1 MESLSLNKKG
11 TLTIEE
17 KNIFT
22 ILKKWLYTEED
33 IVFRELV
40 SNGIDAVGKLK
51 SEKNNQSYSGKITV
65 ILDSDKKQLI
75 VKDNGIGMTEEEVD
89 KYINKIAFSGAA
101 EFIENNN
108 KKDTKNIIGH
118 FGVGFYSSF
127 MISDHVTIKTQS
139 YKEDN
144 YPVQWDCTSDMIYNI
159 REIKKDSV
167 GTEVILNLKDSSKY
181 LKNPELVKNIL
192 EKYFVFSST
201 DVYYVNKGE
210 EVKVNKSE
218 PIWKKNEKDISVK
231 DMNLFYQ
238 DFFDD
243 VTAPLFWIKFES
255 LDIGIRGILFF
266 RNTKN
271 GTEDLDGKIK
281 VYNRGVYIGSNI
293 KEMIPK
299 FVNLQSGI
307 IECDN
312 LPLVVS
318 RSNLREGEGDNIL
331 QLISET
337 LSQEI
342 TIAMNSVFEKNR
354 DKYELYW
361 PEINAFMKYGI
372 LKDKIFASVMTRK
385 IIFKD
390 IYGNYQTIPEFLND
404 KNNNVPDK
412 TVYYTSDEIDQAH
425 YIEVFKKCGINAL
438 LFDHVIDQ
446 PFMQK
451 YEVVKPGVKFIRIDS
466 NIESIFK
473 GSLDEDN
480 EEIANI
486 VKEKFENILQ
496 DRLDNTSVKVTQLA
510 HQDISTLIIND
521 EKSRRMTDMLEI
533 YGFINPSDMASKK
546 VKSKS
551 TLLVNLNNK
560 IIKHISIL
568 SNDKS
573 LYTIINQLY
582 DLSLM
587 SQQALKPQDVENFIL
602 RSESILSKSIVDS
615 K

>member
-51 SEKNNQSYSGKITV
+51 SETNNQSYSGKITV

-342 TIAMNSVFEKNR
+342 TIAMNSMFEKNR

-533 YGFINPSDMASKK
+533 YGFINPSDLASKK

-551 TLLVNLNNK
+551 TLLVNLNNN
-560 IIKHISIL
+560 IIKHISAL
-568 SNDKS
+568 SEKES
-573 LYTIINQLY
+573 LNIIINQLY

-587 SQQALKPQDVENFIL
+587 SQQALKPEDVENFIL

>member
-51 SEKNNQSYSGKITV
+51 SETNNQSYSGKITV

-299 FVNLQSGI
+299 FANLQSGI

-412 TVYYTSDEIDQAH
+412 TVYYTSDEINQAH

-533 YGFINPSDMASKK
+533 YGFINPSDLASKK

-551 TLLVNLNNK
+551 TLLVNLNNN
-560 IIKHISIL
+560 IIKHISAL
-568 SNDKS
+568 SEKES
-573 LYTIINQLY
+573 LNIIINQLY

-587 SQQALKPQDVENFIL
+587 SQQALKPEDVENFIL

>member
-51 SEKNNQSYSGKITV
+51 SETNNQSYSGKITV

-533 YGFINPSDMASKK
+533 YGFINPSDTASKK

>member
-573 LYTIINQLY
+573 LYTMINQLY

-587 SQQALKPQDVENFIL
+587 SQQALKPEDVENFIL

>member
-533 YGFINPSDMASKK
+533 YGFINPSDLASKK

-551 TLLVNLNNK
+551 TLLVNLNNN
-560 IIKHISIL
+560 IIKHISAL
-568 SNDKS
+568 SEKES
-573 LYTIINQLY
+573 LNIIINQLY

-587 SQQALKPQDVENFIL
+587 SQQALKPEDVENFIL

>member
-51 SEKNNQSYSGKITV
+51 SETNNQSYSGKITV

-533 YGFINPSDMASKK
+533 YGFINPSDLASKK

-551 TLLVNLNNK
+551 TLLVNLNNN
-560 IIKHISIL
+560 IIKHISAL
-568 SNDKS
+568 SEKES
-573 LYTIINQLY
+573 LNIIINQLY

-587 SQQALKPQDVENFIL
+587 SQQALKPEDVENFIL

>member
-51 SEKNNQSYSGKITV
+51 SETNNQSYSGKIAV

-318 RSNLREGEGDNIL
+318 RSNLREDGDDNIL

-342 TIAMNSVFEKNR
+342 TIAMNSMFEKNR

-412 TVYYTSDEIDQAH
+412 TVYYTSDEINQAH

-573 LYTIINQLY
+573 LYTMINQLY

>member
-51 SEKNNQSYSGKITV
+51 SETNNQSYSGKIAV

-533 YGFINPSDMASKK
+533 YGFINPSDLASKK

-551 TLLVNLNNK
+551 TLLVNLNNN
-560 IIKHISIL
+560 IIKHISAL
-568 SNDKS
+568 SEKES
-573 LYTIINQLY
+573 LNIIINQLY

-587 SQQALKPQDVENFIL
+587 SQQALKPEDVENFIL

>member
-568 SNDKS
+568 SDDKS
-573 LYTIINQLY
+573 LYTMINQLY

-602 RSESILSKSIVDS
+602 RSEDILSKSIEIS
-615 K
+615 

>member
-51 SEKNNQSYSGKITV
+51 SETNNQSYSGKIAV

-342 TIAMNSVFEKNR
+342 TIAMNSMFEKNR

>member
-1 MESLSLNKKG
+1 
-11 TLTIEE
+11 
-17 KNIFT
+17 
-22 ILKKWLYTEED
+22 
-33 IVFRELV
+33 
-40 SNGIDAVGKLK
+40 
-51 SEKNNQSYSGKITV
+51 
-65 ILDSDKKQLI
+65 
-75 VKDNGIGMTEEEVD
+75 
-89 KYINKIAFSGAA
+89 
-101 EFIENNN
+101 
-108 KKDTKNIIGH
+108 
-118 FGVGFYSSF
+118 
-127 MISDHVTIKTQS
+127 
-139 YKEDN
+139 
-144 YPVQWDCTSDMIYNI
+144 MIYNI

-568 SNDKS
+568 SDDKS
-573 LYTIINQLY
+573 LYTMINQLY

-602 RSESILSKSIVDS
+602 RSEDILSKSIEIS
-615 K
+615 

>member
-51 SEKNNQSYSGKITV
+51 SETNNQSYSGKITV

-568 SNDKS
+568 SDDKS
-573 LYTIINQLY
+573 LYTMINQLY

-587 SQQALKPQDVENFIL
+587 SQQALKPEDVENFIL

>member
-51 SEKNNQSYSGKITV
+51 SETNNQSYSGKITV

-568 SNDKS
+568 SDDKS
-573 LYTIINQLY
+573 LYTMINQLY

-602 RSESILSKSIVDS
+602 RSEDILSKSIEIS
-615 K
+615 

>member
-568 SNDKS
+568 SDDKS
-573 LYTIINQLY
+573 LYTMINQLY

>member
-51 SEKNNQSYSGKITV
+51 SETNNQSYSGKITV

-342 TIAMNSVFEKNR
+342 TIAMNSMFEKNR

>member
-1 MESLSLNKKG
+1 
-11 TLTIEE
+11 
-17 KNIFT
+17 
-22 ILKKWLYTEED
+22 
-33 IVFRELV
+33 
-40 SNGIDAVGKLK
+40 
-51 SEKNNQSYSGKITV
+51 
-65 ILDSDKKQLI
+65 
-75 VKDNGIGMTEEEVD
+75 
-89 KYINKIAFSGAA
+89 
-101 EFIENNN
+101 
-108 KKDTKNIIGH
+108 
-118 FGVGFYSSF
+118 
-127 MISDHVTIKTQS
+127 
-139 YKEDN
+139 
-144 YPVQWDCTSDMIYNI
+144 
-159 REIKKDSV
+159 
-167 GTEVILNLKDSSKY
+167 
-181 LKNPELVKNIL
+181 
-192 EKYFVFSST
+192 
-201 DVYYVNKGE
+201 
-210 EVKVNKSE
+210 
-218 PIWKKNEKDISVK
+218 
-231 DMNLFYQ
+231 
-238 DFFDD
+238 
-243 VTAPLFWIKFES
+243 
-255 LDIGIRGILFF
+255 
-266 RNTKN
+266 
-271 GTEDLDGKIK
+271 
-281 VYNRGVYIGSNI
+281 
-293 KEMIPK
+293 
-299 FVNLQSGI
+299 
-307 IECDN
+307 

-568 SNDKS
+568 SDDKS
-573 LYTIINQLY
+573 LYTMINQLY